1 MLGQYYTYYD
11 STVHYFLIQHIVLD
25 KSVIYR
31 YLLSHMYIKMVLSD
45 PVDRLMR
52 AALISDQEF
61 ERALNQIMKNEIR
74 ISVRELSEK
83 SGIAQSSLYKILHG
97 RRSPNLSTLR
107 AVVHALRQ
115 FERSPEGEF
124 IGLIAARPVLD
135 TVQERNADVD
145 GRRIRVREYPV
156 HTMEDAIVAA
166 VRAEREGATAIVCA
180 PIVSSII
187 EQLVH
192 IPVATIIPRES
203 VQRAIELAARKAW
216 L

>member
-1 MLGQYYTYYD
+1 
-11 STVHYFLIQHIVLD
+11 
-25 KSVIYR
+25 
-31 YLLSHMYIKMVLSD
+31 MYKNMVQID
-45 PVDRLMR
+45 PIDRLLR
-52 AALISDQEF
+52 AALTSDAEF
-61 ERALNQIMKNEIR
+61 VRILNHILKNDLR
-74 ISVRELSEK
+74 ITVRELSRQ
-83 SGIAQSSLYKILHG
+83 SGIAQSTLYKILHG
-97 RRSPNLSTLR
+97 KRSPNLTTLR
-107 AVVHALRQ
+107 AVIHALRH
-115 FERSPEGEF
+115 FERAGEGEF

-135 TVQERNADVD
+135 TVQERNAEVD
-145 GRRIRVREYPV
+145 GHRIRVREYPV

-203 VQRAIELAARKAW
+203 VQPAIELAARKAW

>member
-1 MLGQYYTYYD
+1 
-11 STVHYFLIQHIVLD
+11 
-25 KSVIYR
+25 
-31 YLLSHMYIKMVLSD
+31 MVQLD

-52 AALISDQEF
+52 AAMISDEDFVQALQE
-61 ERALNQIMKNEIR
+61 IMKRELR
-74 ISVRELSEK
+74 ISVRELADS

-97 RRSPNLSTLR
+97 KRSPNLSTLR
-107 AVVHALRQ
+107 AIVHALRHYNKAG
-115 FERSPEGEF
+115 EGEF

-135 TVQERNADVD
+135 TVQDRVADID
-145 GRRIRVREYPV
+145 GHRMKVREYPV

-166 VRAEREGATAIVCA
+166 VRAEREGAIAIVCA

-192 IPVATIIPRES
+192 IPVATIIPRDS

>member
-1 MLGQYYTYYD
+1 
-11 STVHYFLIQHIVLD
+11 
-25 KSVIYR
+25 
-31 YLLSHMYIKMVLSD
+31 MVLTD
-45 PVDRLMR
+45 PINRLMR
-52 AALISDQEF
+52 AALLSDQEF
-61 ERALNQIMKNEIR
+61 VRALNQIMKNDLR

-97 RRSPNLSTLR
+97 QRSPNLSTLR
-107 AVVHALRQ
+107 SVVDALRQ
-115 FERSPEGEF
+115 FERSGEGEF

-135 TVQERNADVD
+135 IVQERNAEVD
-145 GRRIRVREYPV
+145 GHRIRVREYPV

-180 PIVSSII
+180 PIVSSVI

>member
-1 MLGQYYTYYD
+1 
-11 STVHYFLIQHIVLD
+11 
-25 KSVIYR
+25 
-31 YLLSHMYIKMVLSD
+31 MVLSD
-45 PVDRLMR
+45 PIDRLMR
-52 AALISDQEF
+52 AALASDQEF
-61 ERALNQIMKNEIR
+61 VRALHHIMKNELR

-97 RRSPNLSTLR
+97 QRSPNLSTLR
-107 AVVHALRQ
+107 AVIHALRM
-115 FERSPEGEF
+115 FESSGEEEF

-135 TVQERNADVD
+135 VQERNAEVD
-145 GRRIRVREYPV
+145 GHRIRVREYPV

-192 IPVATIIPRES
+192 IPVATIVPRES

>member
-1 MLGQYYTYYD
+1 
-11 STVHYFLIQHIVLD
+11 
-25 KSVIYR
+25 
-31 YLLSHMYIKMVLSD
+31 MVLSD
-45 PVDRLMR
+45 PIDRLMR
-52 AALISDQEF
+52 AALLSDEEF
-61 ERALNQIMKNEIR
+61 VQALNHIMKQELR
-74 ISVRELSEK
+74 ISVRELSER
-83 SGIAQSSLYKILHG
+83 SGIAPSSLYKILHG
-97 RRSPNLSTLR
+97 QRSPNISTLR
-107 AVVHALRQ
+107 AVVHALRLL
-115 FERSPEGEF
+115 ERAGEGEF

-135 TVQERNADVD
+135 IVQERNAEVD